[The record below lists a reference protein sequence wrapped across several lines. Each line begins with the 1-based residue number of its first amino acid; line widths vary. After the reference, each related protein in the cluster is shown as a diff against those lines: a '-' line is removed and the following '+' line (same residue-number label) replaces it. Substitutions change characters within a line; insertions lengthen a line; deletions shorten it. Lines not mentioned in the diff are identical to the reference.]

1 MRKDTRLSVTR
12 PQGRRALWASF
23 PLLASAAWGVMYV
36 VSKQSF
42 AQVPPITLCLIR
54 ILLGG
59 GALAALSL
67 ARGEPLPKA
76 ADRRG
81 LLGLGL
87 IVAVALGTQ
96 YLGTDLATA
105 SQAALITTLTP
116 AFTLL
121 LAWVVGG
128 ERLAARTVLG
138 SAAALA
144 GVLLIIAP
152 QLEGLAGGSWRAA
165 AGSLLLLGASF
176 AWGLYTVAGKPLV
189 RRLGALYTTTYSTL
203 ASAPFFALLI
213 PLELRA
219 RPMGSVTPGLA
230 AAVLYLSFGATAL
243 AWYLWNKGIEY
254 ADASLVAIFFFAQP
268 VVGALLGWLVLH
280 EALGWRFVV
289 GGLVVAAGIVYVSWP
304 ERAGGGSAR
313 P

>member
-1 MRKDTRLSVTR
+1 
-12 PQGRRALWASF
+12 
-23 PLLASAAWGVMYV
+23 MYV

-42 AQVPPITLCLIR
+42 TQIPPLTLCLIR

-67 ARGEPLPKA
+67 ARGEPPPKA

-121 LAWVVGG
+121 LAWAVGR
-128 ERLAARTVLG
+128 ERLTGRTVLG

-152 QLEGLAGGSWRAA
+152 QLGGLAGGSWRAA

-203 ASAPFFALLI
+203 ASAPFFALLV

-219 RPMGSVTPGLA
+219 RPMGPVTPGLA

-280 EALGWRFVV
+280 EALGWRFVA
-289 GGLVVAAGIVYVSWP
+289 GGLVVAASIVYVSWP
-304 ERAGGGSAR
+304 GRAGGGSAR
-313 P
+313 S